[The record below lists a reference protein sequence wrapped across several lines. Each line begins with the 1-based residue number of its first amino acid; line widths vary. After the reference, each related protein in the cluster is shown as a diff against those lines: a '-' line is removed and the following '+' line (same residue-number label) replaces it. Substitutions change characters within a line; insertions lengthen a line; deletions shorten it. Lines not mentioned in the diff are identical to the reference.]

1 LNCSNLG
8 ELKDLNIGG
17 SLMLKQL
24 ENVTGRRNAKAN
36 GSWMGSKWQLD
47 GKEEWNHPSSS
58 VVQRSQGP
66 SSKH

>member
-24 ENVTGRRNAKAN
+24 QNVIGRRNAKAN
-36 GSWMGSKWQLD
+36 GS
-47 GKEEWNHPSSS
+47 
-58 VVQRSQGP
+58 
-66 SSKH
+66 

>member
-36 GSWMGSKWQLD
+36 GSWMGSKWRSGLPR
-47 GKEEWNHPSSS
+47 GRARKNHELGDP
-58 VVQRSQGP
+58 R
-66 SSKH
+66 KKMI